1 MNGNVLVIPFVVAM
15 VGMVVMLL
23 SGVVKLDVVKAGKA
37 DKPCKRTRYV
47 FSGRSKTVCVDGRR
61 EDASG
66 CRKMVVCG
74 NSMKKYDIVNGGCI
88 YVKLYENDGEKSGI
102 DTHPVLVLNIIDNP
116 DKDDARYK
124 LRKFLCYYH
133 GEKFEDVYD
142 LNAGRLNGIAKEEFV
157 AMCSAKYAKM
167 SGSEKGNLILSET
180 FDEDNESVQ
189 YSFHPVSAIYGK
201 VVYAR

>member
-1 MNGNVLVIPFVVAM
+1 MAGNILVIPFVIAM

-23 SGVVKLDVVKAGKA
+23 SGVVKMDVVKAGKA

-61 EDASG
+61 EDVSD

-74 NSMKKYDIVNGGCI
+74 NSMKKYDIVDNNCI
-88 YVKLYENDGEKSGI
+88 YVKLYKDEEKSGI

-116 DKDDARYK
+116 DKDDAQYK

-133 GEKFEDVYD
+133 GEKFEDVYKS
-142 LNAGRLNGIAKEEFV
+142 NAGRLSGITEDEFV

-167 SGSEKGNLILSET
+167 SGSENGNLILSET
-180 FDEDNESVQ
+180 FDEDNGSVQ

-201 VVYAR
+201 VIYAQ